1 MQVFCYICAQAPM
14 DCRCIMGEPMECP
27 PMPRGVYHD
36 YGVDPPKMLRLPVP
50 VVQKIHAAMCCLE
63 PCRICGGEV
72 MQGDEVWAGWSSCNT
87 TRLAHEQ
94 CWASLPGSMDTK
106 RLLKK
111 RVTAMMKRA
120 VYK

>member
-1 MQVFCYICAQAPM
+1 MQAFCEWCFQSPM
-14 DCRCIMGEPMECP
+14 DCRCIMSEPMECP
-27 PMPRGVYHD
+27 PMPRGGYHD

-50 VVQKIHAAMCCLE
+50 VVQNIQSAMVCDE
-63 PCRICGGEV
+63 PCRICGGKV
-72 MQGDEVWAGWSSCNT
+72 MWEDQVWAGWSSCNT
-87 TRLAHEQ
+87 TRLAHKQ
-94 CWASLPGSMDTK
+94 CWNSLPGSMATK